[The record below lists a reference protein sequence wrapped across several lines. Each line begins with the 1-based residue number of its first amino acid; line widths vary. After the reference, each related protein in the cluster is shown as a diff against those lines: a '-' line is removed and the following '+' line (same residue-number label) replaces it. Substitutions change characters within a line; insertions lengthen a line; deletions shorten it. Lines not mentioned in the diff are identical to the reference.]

1 MSLWTSWVELISAL
15 FDLLTTDVGLSAG
28 LGIVALTL
36 LLRAAVFPITW
47 QSAYR
52 GYVRREQLLRLQPEL
67 DAAKQRFAN
76 DPKRYAEAVLA
87 VYRRNG
93 VELFDGKSLLAALAQ
108 TPILLGVFTALRQG
122 LAQGRF
128 LWVADLAKPDVLL
141 AIVAGVTTAFLT
153 LAAPELPEH
162 LRAVMLIVPAVL
174 LTLMALKLASA
185 IALYWATSNVF
196 TAAQTVAVRAL
207 VRRRVAAGRLTF

>member
-1 MSLWTSWVELISAL
+1 MSLWTSWIELISAL

-52 GYVRREQLLRLQPEL
+52 GYVRRERLLRLQPEL
-67 DAAKQRFAN
+67 DAAKQRLAN
-76 DPKRYAEAVLA
+76 DPKRYAETVLA
-87 VYRRNG
+87 VYRRNN
-93 VELFDGKSLLAALAQ
+93 VEPFDGKSLLAALVQ

-153 LAAPELPEH
+153 LAAPELPEQ